1 MLSLVLPPA
10 RGGPLQLL
18 CLGAHADD
26 IEIGCGGTILR
37 LAAEAPD
44 LVVRWI
50 VFSGAG
56 LREAEARNSAA
67 AFLENVSEK
76 QIEVLAFRD
85 GYFPFQGADIKD
97 CFENVK
103 HDFNPSLILTHW
115 QGDAHQDHRLLAELT
130 HNTFRDHLVLEYEI
144 PKYDGNLGNPAFFR
158 TSDARTSRTH
168 GGDDQPSFHQ
178 PARTK
183 LVFRRDLSRDGPVA
197 RHRVQ
202 FPPRAGRGVLR
213 QKDRTLMAIAM
224 PREVRISG
232 ELGDQHL
239 NAGQLR
245 SRSLITVTGSGQAIP
260 NAASS

>member
-1 MLSLVLPPA
+1 VLSLVLSPA
-10 RGGPLQLL
+10 RRGPLKLL

-26 IEIGCGGTILR
+26 IEIGCGGMILR

-97 CFENVK
+97 RFEDVK
-103 HDFNPSLILTHW
+103 HDLDPSLILTHW

-144 PKYDGNLGNPAFFR
+144 PKYDGDLGNPAFFVPLTGAQIR
-158 TSDARTSRTH
+158 RKLDIIGRHFSSQRGRSWFSDETFLAMARLRGIGCSAPD
-168 GGDDQPSFHQ
+168 GLAEAFY
-178 PARTK
+178 ARK
-183 LVFRRDLSRDGPVA
+183 IVF
-197 RHRVQ
+197 
-202 FPPRAGRGVLR
+202 
-213 QKDRTLMAIAM
+213 
-224 PREVRISG
+224 
-232 ELGDQHL
+232 
-239 NAGQLR
+239 
-245 SRSLITVTGSGQAIP
+245 
-260 NAASS
+260 